1 MRLTKPCTN
10 PKHLAHIVCVDA
22 MHFINRTDDGF
33 CDYELQ
39 AGDIVVMRRHELEMD
54 YRYRQVLPVL
64 VFTHEGKV
72 WAYKRTEKGGEKGL
86 HNQVGVAVG
95 GHFDL
100 ADLVFEKSV
109 IDAEASVAKAVARE
123 IDEEVTLNG
132 AAVVNTRRLDK
143 VVAADVT
150 GVDAKHIAMVTI
162 VELDKPL
169 VESNEE
175 ELETMGFLTPRELLD
190 GDYHLETWAEI
201 ICKLLDK

>member
-1 MRLTKPCTN
+1 MQTTLGLDLRRDLLGLVCAHALPPTTGKPIEFG
-10 PKHLAHIVCVDA
+10 LDRAHDGSQPTGNLDGDNAAA
-22 MHFINRTDDGF
+22 M
-33 CDYELQ
+33 
-39 AGDIVVMRRHELEMD
+39 
-54 YRYRQVLPVL
+54 
-64 VFTHEGKV
+64 
-72 WAYKRTEKGGEKGL
+72 
-86 HNQVGVAVG
+86 
-95 GHFDL
+95 

-175 ELETMGFLTPRELLD
+175 ELETIGFLTPRELLD

>member
-72 WAYKRTEKGGEKGL
+72 WAYKRTEKGGE
-86 HNQVGVAVG
+86 
-95 GHFDL
+95 
-100 ADLVFEKSV
+100 
-109 IDAEASVAKAVARE
+109 
-123 IDEEVTLNG
+123 
-132 AAVVNTRRLDK
+132 
-143 VVAADVT
+143 
-150 GVDAKHIAMVTI
+150 
-162 VELDKPL
+162 
-169 VESNEE
+169 
-175 ELETMGFLTPRELLD
+175 
-190 GDYHLETWAEI
+190 
-201 ICKLLDK
+201 